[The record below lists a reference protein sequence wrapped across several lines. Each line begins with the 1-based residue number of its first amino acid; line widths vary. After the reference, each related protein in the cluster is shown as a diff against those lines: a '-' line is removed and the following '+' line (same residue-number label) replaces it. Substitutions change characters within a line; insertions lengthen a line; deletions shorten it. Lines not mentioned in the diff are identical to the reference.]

1 MWLVMISGSLL
12 LVGGLA
18 VLWMRCAQEPETDT
32 DSADEEE
39 EGEAKAE
46 EETKAEVEAEEE
58 DVTSP
63 VEAVGR
69 AQQLVAMKDYRAA
82 IRYLFLAALL
92 ALDERKLLHFDH
104 TLTNH
109 EMLRDV
115 QANPTLSA
123 VLTPLTAAFDRVW
136 YGFEPLTQ
144 SDYEILVE
152 QIESLNQL

>member
-1 MWLVMISGSLL
+1 
-12 LVGGLA
+12 
-18 VLWMRCAQEPETDT
+18 VLWMRRAQEPETDS
-32 DSADEEE
+32 DGDDEEE
-39 EGEAKAE
+39 EEEGSEEE
-46 EETKAEVEAEEE
+46 EETKAEAVEEE

-63 VEAVGR
+63 VEAVDR
-69 AQQLVAMKDYRAA
+69 AQQLVTMKDYRAA

-92 ALDERKLLHFDH
+92 ALDERKLLRFDH
-104 TLTNH
+104 TLTNR